1 MSFKYN
7 ISFNPHISPNIGNF
21 IAEFYALYLLFGMTL
36 NKFML
41 DLKMEGRT
49 FIINISQEYHD

>member
-1 MSFKYN
+1 
-7 ISFNPHISPNIGNF
+7 
-21 IAEFYALYLLFGMTL
+21 MTL

-49 FIINISQEYHD
+49 FIINISQEYHDWLNKSPTIIENNVHE